1 MPLHPA
7 QKRRRSATTVAAR
20 CHKCKMIHK
29 KDETRIGREPDPRT
43 ILNSTPLHA
52 DAWLMCDCSSVGAAT
67 SEIQTASRISTAV
80 AKKALD
86 VQQEQGEAIVE
97 MLSSAGAIA
106 KANAEIQPSPG
117 RVDVYG

>member
-1 MPLHPA
+1 
-7 QKRRRSATTVAAR
+7 
-20 CHKCKMIHK
+20 
-29 KDETRIGREPDPRT
+29 
-43 ILNSTPLHA
+43 
-52 DAWLMCDCSSVGAAT
+52 MCDCSSVGSTT

-106 KANAEIQPSPG
+106 KANAEIQPRSG